1 MSAYGP
7 DILIATDSSV
17 LIDLI
22 GGGDDAAGAADIIR
36 QALHLGPVVLCEVAL
51 AELCT
56 SLRGGSEV
64 LHHLEEVGIAYNAM
78 EPKAAL
84 RAGEMQRRYRQR
96 GGNRSRTV
104 AEFLIG
110 AHAMMQCN
118 ALITRDDG
126 FYRDYFKGLKVIVP
140 KTP

>member
-1 MSAYGP
+1 V
-7 DILIATDSSV
+7 IAADSSV

-22 GGGDDAAGAADIIR
+22 GDGPGAQSATGVLR
-36 QALHLGPVVLCEVAL
+36 QALHEGPVVVCEVAL

-56 SLRGGSEV
+56 SLKGGSEV
-64 LHHLEEVGIAYNAM
+64 FQYLEEVGISYSAM

-96 GGNRSRTV
+96 GGNRTRTV
-104 AEFLIG
+104 ADFLIG
-110 AHAMMQCN
+110 AHAMMQCD
-118 ALITRDDG
+118 ALITRDAG

-140 KTP
+140 AT

>member
-1 MSAYGP
+1 M
-7 DILIATDSSV
+7 IAADSSV

-22 GGGDDAAGAADIIR
+22 GGGDESQAAASAVR
-36 QALHLGPVVLCEVAL
+36 QALHTGPVVLCEVAL

-56 SLRGGSEV
+56 SLKGGSEV
-64 LHHLEEVGIAYNAM
+64 LQYLEDAGIAYSTM
-78 EPKAAL
+78 EPKSAL

-104 AEFLIG
+104 ADFLIG

-140 KTP
+140 KAS

>member
-1 MSAYGP
+1 V
-7 DILIATDSSV
+7 IATDSSV

-22 GGGDDAAGAADIIR
+22 GGGDDSLAAAEAVR
-36 QALHLGPVVLCEVAL
+36 AALHAGPMVLCEVAL

-56 SLRGGSEV
+56 SLKGGAEV
-64 LHHLEEVGIAYNAM
+64 LQHLEEVGITYSAM
-78 EPKAAL
+78 EPKSAL

-104 AEFLIG
+104 ADFLIG
-110 AHAMMQCN
+110 AHAMMQCD
-118 ALITRDDG
+118 ALITRDAG

-140 KTP
+140 KA

>member
-1 MSAYGP
+1 LISA
-7 DILIATDSSV
+7 DSSV

-22 GGGDDAAGAADIIR
+22 GGGNGAQAAAEAIR
-36 QALHLGPVVLCEVAL
+36 QALHIGPVVLCEVAL

-56 SLRGGSEV
+56 ALRGGSEV
-64 LHHLEEVGIAYNAM
+64 LQHLEDVGIAYSAM
-78 EPKAAL
+78 EPKSAL

-104 AEFLIG
+104 ADFLIG
-110 AHAMMQCN
+110 AHAMMQCD

-126 FYRDYFKGLKVIVP
+126 CYRDYFKGLKLIVP
-140 KTP
+140 QA

>member
-1 MSAYGP
+1 V
-7 DILIATDSSV
+7 IAADSSV

-22 GGGDDAAGAADIIR
+22 GDGEEAGAAEAAIR
-36 QALHLGPVVLCEVAL
+36 RALHIGPVVLCEVAL

-56 SLRGGSEV
+56 SLKSGSEV
-64 LHHLEEVGIAYNAM
+64 LGHLEEVGISYSAM

-104 AEFLIG
+104 ADFLIG

-140 KTP
+140 QV

>member
-1 MSAYGP
+1 M
-7 DILIATDSSV
+7 IASDSSV

-22 GGGDDAAGAADIIR
+22 GGGQDAGAAAASLR
-36 QALHLGPVVLCEVAL
+36 QALFNGPVVVCDVAL

-56 SLRGGSEV
+56 SLKGGSEV
-64 LHHLEEVGIAYNAM
+64 LQDLEEMGITYSPM

-96 GGNRSRTV
+96 GGNRTRTV
-104 AEFLIG
+104 ADFLIG
-110 AHAMMQCN
+110 AHAMMQCD
-118 ALITRDDG
+118 ALITRDAG

-140 KTP
+140 AV